1 MRLALQVDRLRW
13 GTADNEDN
21 MEVVILCLNGQVV
34 IKVQIW
40 AELMF
45 HFLPAMWGP
54 MREA

>member
-1 MRLALQVDRLRW
+1 MRPALQVDRLRW

-34 IKVQIW
+34 IKVQIC

-45 HFLPAMWGP
+45 HFLPAMRGP